1 MPVSKRRC
9 NIIIDS
15 CCDLPRAV
23 IDNMDVEFIEFPF
36 IMDDGEHFD
45 DFGVSMEPHA
55 FYERM
60 RKGELPH
67 TAQVPIPV
75 FIEVFTRAL
84 TSGVPTVYLSFSSG
98 LSGSADT
105 ATRLAAELSAQY
117 PEGELHVVDTMLG
130 SVAEGCW

>member
-67 TAQVPIPV
+67 TAQVPIPC
-75 FIEVFTRAL
+75 
-84 TSGVPTVYLSFSSG
+84 S
-98 LSGSADT
+98 
-105 ATRLAAELSAQY
+105 
-117 PEGELHVVDTMLG
+117 
-130 SVAEGCW
+130 